1 MKNNESELIQRLIDG
16 EENAFREVVGAHQAN
31 MLYVARSIIGDAIA
45 DEVVQESWVSILKAL
60 PKFEGRSS
68 LKTWILRIVT
78 NAALTRLR
86 KESRLVQFGELEDL
100 ESGKLSS
107 DRFKPNAHWSTPPTV
122 WEQGSPDAILQSEQ
136 LKEKLWQAISLLS
149 PVQRTIINMRDM
161 QGMDMQE
168 ICKVLEIT
176 ESNSRVLL
184 HRARVQLWQVIEKFN
199 QD

>member
-1 MKNNESELIQRLIDG
+1 MKNNEAELIQQLIAG
-16 EENAFREVVGAHQAN
+16 KESAFREVVSEYQAS
-31 MLYVARSIIGDAIA
+31 MLYLARSFVGDAIA
-45 DEVVQESWVSILKAL
+45 DEVVQESWMSVLKAL
-60 PKFEGRSS
+60 PKFEQRSS

-86 KESRLVQFGELEDL
+86 KERRLVQFGELEDL
-100 ESGKLSS
+100 ENGKLSS

-122 WEQGSPDAILQSEQ
+122 WDQNTPEAILQSEQ
-136 LKEKLWQAISLLS
+136 LKEKLWQAISVLP
-149 PVQRTIINMRDM
+149 PVQQAIINLRDM
-161 QGMDMQE
+161 QGMEMQE
-168 ICKVLEIT
+168 ICKILEIT